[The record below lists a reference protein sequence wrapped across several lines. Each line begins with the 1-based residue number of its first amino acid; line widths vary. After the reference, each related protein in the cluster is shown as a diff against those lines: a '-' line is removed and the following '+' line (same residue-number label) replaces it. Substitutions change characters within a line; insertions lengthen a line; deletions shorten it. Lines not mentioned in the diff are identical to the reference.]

1 MLEFLRLIPP
11 SLVGGGGLL
20 HQGGVL
26 LHGLSG
32 ERSLIVGLILS
43 MGRRAIPLSI

>member
-1 MLEFLRLIPP
+1 MEFLRLITH
-11 SLVGGGGLL
+11 SMV
-20 HQGGVL
+20 GGVL

-32 ERSLIVGLILS
+32 EWSLIVGLILL